1 MDPDQEWDQGQNMI
15 LDLVPD
21 LVFQWGQMVHFL
33 VTCLD
38 PLMVIC
44 QDHQGHHRERT
55 SISTLILDLHLV
67 EEECQKAQVLCE
79 DLTWLLQ
86 DPICQGPVCLH
97 PIQVQCVQK
106 VLSHQALEEETL
118 VLEDHLLEVPEDP
131 YQNKDPDLE

>member
-1 MDPDQEWDQGQNMI
+1 M
-15 LDLVPD
+15 
-21 LVFQWGQMVHFL
+21 
-33 VTCLD
+33 
-38 PLMVIC
+38 
-44 QDHQGHHRERT
+44 
-55 SISTLILDLHLV
+55 

-131 YQNKDPDLE
+131 FQNKDPDLE